1 MWRKRIDDLEK
12 ELETIRDDLKKGDSK
27 STIAK
32 RMKRSLPWITTLS
45 EYLEAVDTREIIRP
59 LDRLIKLHYET
70 HTKGYP
76 QGEFFAIRKFIDL
89 INLRYEKLD
98 DSKVLVAEY
107 GPGLQEEALTAVL
120 GKPIED
126 ATVDDLR
133 GVHFSD
139 FERALK

>member
-1 MWRKRIDDLEK
+1 
-12 ELETIRDDLKKGDSK
+12 
-27 STIAK
+27 
-32 RMKRSLPWITTLS
+32 MKCSPSWITELS
-45 EYLEAVDTREIIRP
+45 KYLEAVDPSCGEIIRP

-70 HTKGYP
+70 HMKGYP
-76 QGEFFAIRKFIDL
+76 QGEFFAIRKFLDL

-98 DSKVLVAEY
+98 GSKVLVAEY

-126 ATVDDLR
+126 ATDDDLR
-133 GVHFSD
+133 GVNYSD